1 NPFIERFNVDR
12 KQPFIHLNTIFIAS
26 NIILHLFHYLAKPL
40 LTVPKRTQTPIYFFR
55 CCNDKEFNV
64 YTTSESTKFNTY

>member
-1 NPFIERFNVDR
+1 

-40 LTVPKRTQTPIYFFR
+40 LTVPIRVSANLRQYFEISCIEHTNPRDRKNLTQPTRALYIIIL
-55 CCNDKEFNV
+55 
-64 YTTSESTKFNTY
+64 SMQ

>member
-1 NPFIERFNVDR
+1 MTDRRWSTFPYIALLYDPQNPFIERFNVDR

-40 LTVPKRTQTPIYFFR
+40 LTVPNSI
-55 CCNDKEFNV
+55 
-64 YTTSESTKFNTY
+64 